1 MHRHTPFRLSDQ
13 QAGAASAPDGPL
25 LIIAGPGTGKT
36 LTLAG
41 RIIHLV
47 TERGVAPER
56 ILALAFGNGAAS
68 ELRARLCRF
77 LPGGAAVDVAT
88 FHAFG
93 LRIVRRWATA
103 LGLPPRHVGIA
114 TPLIAH
120 RLIAEIAATLGLPG
134 DPPTLTSL
142 ADDIDRQR
150 YALASVDSPIARA
163 LVVAYE
169 ERLRAGG
176 LVDFPGML
184 AWPLRL
190 FAQHPAALRHHQT
203 SYDHILADEGQ
214 DICAAQATLLHAL
227 AADTG
232 NLTVVG
238 DPAQALYD
246 WRGADGA
253 FLRDFT
259 RRYPAA
265 HTAWLTMN
273 YRSTGAIVA
282 LANRLRHNLVLG
294 PPLATDNQPGPP
306 IIYHALRDEREE
318 AAFVAAEAHRL
329 LAEGAVAHLGEIAIL
344 ARTNA
349 QLAALDPILRAAGL
363 PFAPDGERQDR
374 LHLSTIH
381 GAKGGEWRVVFNVG
395 WEEGLLPDWR
405 ATEPLA
411 LAGEQNAAFVA
422 ATRPRERLYLTACA
436 ERRFAGDEIPRP
448 RAPSRYLAAL
458 HSIGERQRA
467 A

>member
-1 MHRHTPFRLSDQ
+1 MTSPTPLRLSEQ
-13 QAGAASAPDGPL
+13 QSGAATAPDGPL
-25 LIIAGPGTGKT
+25 LIVAGPGTGKT
-36 LTLAG
+36 LTLTG
-41 RIIHLV
+41 RVIHLV
-47 TERGVAPER
+47 EERGVAPER
-56 ILALAFGNGAAS
+56 ILALAFGNGAAA
-68 ELRARLCRF
+68 ELRARLGHL
-77 LPGGAAVDVAT
+77 LPSGAAVDVAT

-93 LRIVRRWATA
+93 LRIVRRWASA

-114 TPLIAH
+114 TPLIAR

-134 DPPTLTSL
+134 DPSILASL

-150 YALASVDSPIARA
+150 YALAAIDSPIARA
-163 LVVAYE
+163 LVGTYE
-169 ERLRAGG
+169 ERLRAVG
-176 LVDFPGML
+176 LVDYPGML

-190 FAQHPAALRHHQT
+190 FAQHPAALRHYQA
-203 SYDHILADEGQ
+203 SYDHVLADEGQ
-214 DICAAQATLLHAL
+214 DICAAQAALLHAL
-227 AADTG
+227 TGETG

-238 DPAQALYD
+238 DPAQALYG

-265 HTAWLTMN
+265 RVAWLTIN

-282 LANRLRHNLVLG
+282 LANRLRHGLVLG
-294 PPLATDNQPGPP
+294 PPLVTHNQHGPP
-306 IIYHALRDEREE
+306 IVYHTLRDEQEE
-318 AAFVAAEAHRL
+318 AAFVAWEARRL
-329 LAEGAVAHLGEIAIL
+329 LAERMVAHPGEIAVL

-349 QLAALDPILRAAGL
+349 QLAALEPTLRAAGL
-363 PFAPDGERQDR
+363 PLAPDGERKNR

-381 GAKGGEWRVVFNVG
+381 AAKGGEWRAVFNVG

-422 ATRPRERLYLTACA
+422 TTRPRERLYITSCA
-436 ERRFAGDEIPRP
+436 ERRSAQDESPRP
-448 RAPSRYLAAL
+448 RAPSRYLTAL
-458 HSIGERQRA
+458 HTTGERQRA